1 MYSQEAHIE
10 RLPYITFVLADDF
23 PEWRAR
29 VRSMLPLGSRIVG
42 EACDGPETVSKAAQL
57 QPDIV
62 ILDIGLPGFNGI
74 QAAKLIQQKCPQTR
88 VIFLSQQTDSD
99 IVEGALAAA
108 DGSVYVVKAKA
119 KSGLP
124 SAITTVLQAATAAR
138 T

>member
-1 MYSQEAHIE
+1 MASMSCPSNGE
-10 RLPYITFVLADDF
+10 PYRIIVVDDF
-23 PEWRAR
+23 PAWR
-29 VRSMLPLGSRIVG
+29 VMLRTLLSRTPCRMVG
-42 EACDGPETVSKAAQL
+42 EARNGLEAVSKAAQL